1 MAKKAKKTE
10 RRSTPGWM
18 VTMSD
23 MNTLMMTFFIVMM
36 GDVTTVSQEEFRLV
50 LSSFRGSLGVFQ
62 GGSSMSKGRLV
73 ELGHNILTLPSTE
86 KARSLAKTLKKAL
99 EAFKPEI
106 QSKKLRVTQDER
118 GLIITLSGDA
128 YFDTGSARLRD
139 DIRPVL
145 KKISGIIKSV
155 PNYVR
160 IEGHTDNL
168 KIPPVGVREG
178 YETNWELSSSR
189 SVNVLRFLTEEE
201 NVNPKQLSAVA
212 FGEQRPIDDNNTP
225 EGRAYNRRVEIVI
238 LRDRGL
244 EETKEKKISRPLP
257 DEEWR

>member
-1 MAKKAKKTE
+1 
-10 RRSTPGWM
+10 M

-23 MNTLMMTFFIVMM
+23 MNTLMMTFFIIMM

-62 GGSSMSKGRLV
+62 GGSSLAKGRLV
-73 ELGHNILTLPSTE
+73 EMGHNILTLPSSE

-99 EAFKPEI
+99 EVFKPEI
-106 QSKKLRVTQDER
+106 QSKKLRVLQDER

-139 DIRPVL
+139 DARPLL
-145 KKISGIIKSV
+145 KKIAEIIKSV
-155 PNYVR
+155 PNFVR
-160 IEGHTDNL
+160 IEGHTDDR
-168 KIPPVGVREG
+168 KIPTAGVREG

-201 NVNPKQLSAVA
+201 GVKPRQLSAVA
-212 FGEQRPIDDNNTP
+212 FGEHRPIDDNNTP

-244 EETKEKKISRPLP
+244 EESKDQKVSRPLP